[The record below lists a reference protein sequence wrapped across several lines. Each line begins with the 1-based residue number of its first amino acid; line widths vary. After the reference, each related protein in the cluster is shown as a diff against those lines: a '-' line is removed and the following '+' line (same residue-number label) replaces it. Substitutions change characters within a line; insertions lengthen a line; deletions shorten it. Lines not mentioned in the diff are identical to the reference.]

1 MNNVK
6 SIALAVFFIS
16 IFVGVSIAH
25 ASQTNGTIDS
35 VYKYAWSNVAGYV
48 NFAPTNGG
56 LTITDSAITG
66 YAWGANTGWINFD
79 TTQSG
84 VTNDGN
90 GTLGG
95 FAWDEG
101 GGWVSFTGVTIDSDG
116 KFHGMATGG
125 MVNGASYAINFDCT
139 SCDVRT
145 DWRTESSMTTPTPNI
160 INGSISPIAI
170 TSIDTS
176 PTSTS
181 IIITP
186 VITPTTDSY
195 PSEKST
201 HAVSNSSSSIS
212 IQNNNYTNVSTS
224 TINNTG
230 INTNISSATTTDLK
244 LEIYKMIIYYITS
257 GALILILITLLLFF
271 RKKN

>member
-1 MNNVK
+1 
-6 SIALAVFFIS
+6 
-16 IFVGVSIAH
+16 
-25 ASQTNGTIDS
+25 
-35 VYKYAWSNVAGYV
+35 
-48 NFAPTNGG
+48 
-56 LTITDSAITG
+56 
-66 YAWGANTGWINFD
+66 
-79 TTQSG
+79 
-84 VTNDGN
+84 
-90 GTLGG
+90 
-95 FAWDEG
+95 
-101 GGWVSFTGVTIDSDG
+101 
-116 KFHGMATGG
+116 
-125 MVNGASYAINFDCT
+125 
-139 SCDVRT
+139 
-145 DWRTESSMTTPTPNI
+145 MTTPTPNI

-244 LEIYKMIIYYITS
+244 LEIYKMII
-257 GALILILITLLLFF
+257 ITLLLGHSYLS
-271 RKKN
+271 